1 MANSTGL
8 IENDALDNKNLLFLP
23 SNNRILRNE
32 NDAELSYVLDQ
43 KEVARFQYNKVIDKV
58 EFTKQI
64 QNLKNVEKNEIILTL
79 LMLERQINKSSFEE
93 QDKNDA
99 LRQVKTK
106 RMELE
111 DEGNLSVLQYVN
123 ANMKTALD
131 KTPLAQALLQM
142 AVDAERHIFDIDTD
156 KQIIE
161 RLTNEGAFSDTLKA
175 FEPLEQQIYL
185 RMFGQQSSAYVN
197 FEEFKNSKF
206 IQKNFNTSNTA
217 EIYKL
222 FELQS
227 KVAGELN
234 PITRVVKEAKRYG
247 MMAGSIDTYFGLNDI
262 DVFEKMERQNYY
274 KSLADDD
281 KKNLKKAAIQLA
293 NLDSPLTKDECNVIL
308 QSGTVEQK
316 NMLKPFAKLYN
327 NDESRLSDTEF
338 ERVKEFISLSN
349 PWSASGM
356 NQRAGAIVNDLG
368 DRLGNVLYSGQFNE
382 FFSASKLSKQDF
394 INYPV
399 PILRST
405 STPLASGNSS
415 TVENFEVEE
424 VAQQN
429 REAYYDL
436 IQKIPFKDNE
446 EDYNQWKKSTAANE
460 EQKKVPFEVL
470 MMWHK
475 DSEAH
480 NHQSFFDTP
489 AFTILAQ
496 GKKKTM
502 LTQLVEKVNE
512 NGMYNDQKI
521 SSSEAKT
528 LVKELKGEEGAWK
541 DYLTTFEQSNDN
553 AKKIIEKDLILGVQK
568 MFKPYMN
575 ENQDSEINNDWSNF
589 VEEIKKGAKDIFT
602 NKGRLTGT
610 ILQSS
615 ILNSQL
621 MTLSNNSKLTIRDLY
636 NPTNDKVD
644 AFLDTVQNF
653 AQENVATKVARG
665 ALRKYIQKPSG
676 DFLQARRLKG
686 FMYLP
691 QLRTVPENGSVN
703 LPTWLEQEMENQI
716 ESNDDYD
723 NSKTQLYSKDQA
735 YKIYQ
740 SLLSRSAD
748 TFKNEVIFG
757 PETNAL
763 QNIIADMGKSA
774 FNNITKNESGRY
786 LLNNAYT
793 LLANNTLTQMAKEL
807 KKDLNGIDA
816 SQYSD
821 LFYQTLLNNP
831 IMKMVDGVL
840 QPSEVTIQQI
850 QDTFKELSGGNDKYF
865 WNNERITQ
873 ALKLATVKNE
883 EGRMNADQNGDNTV
897 TLQEAMEYYVDSLQE
912 TITPISDAIMK
923 EIARHTMTN
932 DEQQSLKASVD
943 SLLNSMSI
951 AKGTTL
957 ASAQYGTSFVEQL
970 TDELSLKPTPPFSR
984 RREDEEDESSRN
996 PNLLLSRLKSVLQM
1010 SSNAIGLQVFENNG
1024 NFYIKNSENTNYDR
1038 LNTKEGLVTLL
1049 DTLGWKAAQFYAS
1062 PRSAYYQAYASM
1074 ALDTLSSYMP
1084 FGDPTKTWSFFQWW
1098 DDEITDNNGEKVRVP
1113 KGLSDTFKKTVVSA
1127 AGLAGF
1133 LASHGITALW
1143 LWDSYQSLSRPTYQV
1158 KEQYSIVQSQIV
1170 TARAEAEW
1178 TNSKWEQTVL
1188 RTLTQSE
1195 ESLKGIKKAM
1205 RTHAS
1210 LNAPLNES
1218 NSERLR
1224 DQRLMGD
1231 NVTGVVTNPFEMCF
1245 YGKDEWIRKLCLLP
1259 WSRFLS
1265 ELNEFDGSVF
1275 VYDEVQNTKTNV
1287 AIGARGSKKSPIT
1300 GVTPTNP
1307 RLKPVPRSS
1316 TNASSSS
1323 ASPAPATTSSSTNAS
1338 TLFVPQASAPST
1350 NTTPSSNK
1358 ELRREAISNEW
1369 SDYTEE
1375 VTGSYIKLVKVAL
1388 KCRMGNS
1395 EGNNSDDFI
1404 DSHKAEFGLR
1414 HINDLKKIIRIEQ

>member
-1 MANSTGL
+1 MDKISIISNVALSRT
-8 IENDALDNKNLLFLP
+8 NDLKLP
-23 SNNRILRNE
+23 SKNTLSVKDNELHFKDAGNVKIATFYILQPDLETEVNS
-32 NDAELSYVLDQ
+32 LKQ
-43 KEVARFQYNKVIDKV
+43 KG
-58 EFTKQI
+58 
-64 QNLKNVEKNEIILTL
+64 VEKNDIILTL
-79 LMLERQINKSSFEE
+79 LCLERQIQRRTLDDLDQPQKE
-93 QDKNDA
+93 A
-99 LRQVKTK
+99 LINQVKK
-106 RMELE
+106 ARMDVE

-123 ANMKTALD
+123 TNMKAALD
-131 KTPLAQALLQM
+131 KTPFAQALLQM
-142 AVDAERHIFDIDTD
+142 ATDAERHLFEIDSD
-156 KQIIE
+156 KEIIE
-161 RLTNEGAFSDTLKA
+161 KLKNIGV
-175 FEPLEQQIYL
+175 FQKFDDFDEVDQQIFL
-185 RMFGQQSSAYVN
+185 RFFGQQSAPYN
-197 FEEFKNSKF
+197 NLNTFKNSNLIARNF
-206 IQKNFNTSNTA
+206 DIQNENITS
-217 EIYKL
+217 L
-222 FELQS
+222 FQLQS

-234 PITRVVKEAKRYG
+234 PLTRVVKGAKRYG

-262 DVFEKMERQNYY
+262 DVLDKMEQQKYY
-274 KSLADDD
+274 KSSENDD
-281 KKNLKKAAIQLA
+281 KQNLKKAAIQLA
-293 NLDSPLTKDECNVIL
+293 NLDSPLTKDQCNFIL
-308 QSGTVEQK
+308 QSGTEAQK
-316 NMLKPFAKLYN
+316 NMIKPFAKLYN

-415 TVENFEVEE
+415 TFENFEVEE

-665 ALRKYIQKPSG
+665 ALRKYIQNPSG

-970 TDELSLKPTPPFSR
+970 TDELSLKPTRPLSR

-1195 ESLKGIKKAM
+1195 ESLKGIKRAM

-1231 NVTGVVTNPFEMCF
+1231 NVKGVVTNPFEMRF
-1245 YGKDEWIRKLCLLP
+1245 DDDKDEWIRKLCLFP

-1275 VYDEVQNTKTNV
+1275 VYDEVQN
-1287 AIGARGSKKSPIT
+1287 SPSSDD
-1300 GVTPTNP
+1300 VYRTPP
-1307 RLKPVPRSS
+1307 SS
-1316 TNASSSS
+1316 PS
-1323 ASPAPATTSSSTNAS
+1323 ASPASVTPSSSTNAS
-1338 TLFVPQASAPST
+1338 TFPVPQASAPST
-1350 NTTPSSNK
+1350 NTTSSSNK
-1358 ELRREAISNEW
+1358 ELRRETISIQWYNHTQEK
-1369 SDYTEE
+1369 E
-1375 VTGSYIKLVKVAL
+1375 GSYIKLVKVAL
-1388 KCRMGNS
+1388 QCRMGNS
-1395 EGNNSDDFI
+1395 EGKNSDNFI
-1404 DSHKAEFGLR
+1404 DNYKTEFGLR
-1414 HINDLKKIIRIEQ
+1414 YINDLKKIITIEQ